1 MHLLIWKVIHSFNKC
16 LPETH
21 SVWSPI
27 KILGIYQWR
36 TLPKSLPSWGVC
48 FSGKEK
54 KYTIFSKYGKWQ
66 SWAGETHR
74 LKVTQ
79 GGGGHHWKG
88 NNGQRPEGQME
99 GKRLTGRGKTQNQ
112 DLRTRACE
120 LCSKTSKEARVVE
133 ASKANKSKG
142 KARESSTSHSLPH
155 SQSPLWLSP
164 TYSLGNH
171 DIYHNPT
178 PLGWGW
184 QNIQV
189 MLVGMQS
196 GEIPLE
202 SCRAVF
208 ENVKIQIYH
217 ET

>member
-1 MHLLIWKVIHSFNKC
+1 
-16 LPETH
+16 
-21 SVWSPI
+21 
-27 KILGIYQWR
+27 
-36 TLPKSLPSWGVC
+36 
-48 FSGKEK
+48 
-54 KYTIFSKYGKWQ
+54 
-66 SWAGETHR
+66 
-74 LKVTQ
+74 
-79 GGGGHHWKG
+79 
-88 NNGQRPEGQME
+88 ME
-99 GKRLTGRGKTQNQ
+99 GKSLTGRGKTQNK

-142 KARESSTSHSLPH
+142 KARESSTSHCLPH

-189 MLVGMQS
+189 MLVGMES

-202 SCRAVF
+202 SCRAIF
-208 ENVKIQIYH
+208 ENVKYRFTMRPSNSTPWYILKRGLKAYVYTKTCRWMYPVAFFIMPKGGNKPNVHQLINEWVKCELSNTMEYYLAIKRNKVLTHATTQI
-217 ET
+217 T